1 VDAFALDCENGNMA
15 ACDELFTTNAE
26 MQTFFDYGFT
36 CGERLTEE
44 EVAERFCVDIY
55 PDA

>member
-1 VDAFALDCENGNMA
+1 VDASALDCENGDMA